1 MFDLKNIA
9 MNLITRN
16 PAIANNPQAQN
27 YLNVIQNGDSARGQ
41 QIADNLCQTYGIS
54 RDEAIRQAKQFL
66 TFNHK
71 EES

>member
-1 MFDLKNIA
+1 MVKTMFDLKNIA

-16 PAIANNPQAQN
+16 PVIANNPQAQD

-54 RDEAIRQAKQFL
+54 RDEAIRQAKQF
-66 TFNHK
+66 FNLQ
-71 EES
+71 S